1 MTDRGYNNFYT
12 PDEYESYQQFHR
24 TPTHEEIFLTQQL
37 EELSKQI
44 SNLISLQEESI
55 KAKQVAYCE
64 LCNGDHPTGHCLPMT
79 DVQFDQMIKQM
90 ANKQSM
96 KVQTNTQTTHE
107 NDNILKKNEECGESV
122 EEVVE
127 KNEEERIVERSGVVK
142 KVKEMDTP
150 HEVELPQEIPC
161 IEKVNTVDSEK
172 VVMDTKENDGL
183 FDKEESC
190 EQKKEIENKAEID
203 RVIDEICAL
212 FHKNE
217 LGRIWTPQHLF
228 LKFMEFLPNRRK
240 KTDDVVSV
248 SFWPP

>member
-55 KAKQVAYCE
+55 KAKQVAHCE
-64 LCNGDHPTGHCLPMT
+64 LCDGDHPTGHCPPMT

-96 KVQTNTQTTHE
+96 EVQTNTHTIHDEKE
-107 NDNILKKNEECGESV
+107 NNLTNEECGECV
-122 EEVVE
+122 EDVE
-127 KNEEERIVERSGVVK
+127 KGEEERIVERGGVVK
-142 KVKEMDTP
+142 IVKEIETP
-150 HEVELPQEIPC
+150 QEVELPQEWPC
-161 IEKVNTVDSEK
+161 TNQANTVDNEE
-172 VVMDTKENDGL
+172 VMIVAEENEGL
-183 FDKEESC
+183 FSKEIPC
-190 EQKKEIENKAEID
+190 ELKKEMEHKAEID

-217 LGRIWTPQHLF
+217 LGRIWTPQHLY
-228 LKFMEFLPNRRK
+228 LKFMEFLPNQRK
-240 KTDDVVSV
+240 KTDDVLSV

>member
-64 LCNGDHPTGHCLPMT
+64 LCNGDHPTGHCPPMT

-96 KVQTNTQTTHE
+96 EVQTNTQTNPDE
-107 NDNILKKNEECGESV
+107 KDSILPEEYGESV
-122 EEVVE
+122 EEDIE
-127 KNEEERIVERSGVVK
+127 KNEEERIVERGGVVK
-142 KVKEMDTP
+142 NVKEMDTP
-150 HEVELPQEIPC
+150 HKVELPQEIPC
-161 IEKVNTVDSEK
+161 TEEVNIVDNEEVMMDAEVIEGLLH
-172 VVMDTKENDGL
+172 KEI
-183 FDKEESC
+183 SC
-190 EQKKEIENKAEID
+190 EQKKEIENKAAID

-212 FHKNE
+212 FNKNE
-217 LGRIWTPQHLF
+217 LGRIWTPQYLF

>member
-1 MTDRGYNNFYT
+1 MTDHGYNNFYT

-44 SNLISLQEESI
+44 SELISLQEESI

-64 LCNGDHPTGHCLPMT
+64 LCNGDHPTGHCPPMT

-96 KVQTNTQTTHE
+96 EVQTNPQTTHE
-107 NDNILKKNEECGESV
+107 KENNLTNEECGECV
-122 EEVVE
+122 EDVE
-127 KNEEERIVERSGVVK
+127 KGEEERMFEGCGVVK
-142 KVKEMDTP
+142 ITEEIEPP
-150 HEVELPQEIPC
+150 HEIKLPQELPNT
-161 IEKVNTVDSEK
+161 EEFNTVDNQE
-172 VVMDTKENDGL
+172 VMMDAEVIEGLLHKEI
-183 FDKEESC
+183 SC
-190 EQKKEIENKAEID
+190 EQKKEIENKAAID

-212 FHKNE
+212 FNKKE
-217 LGRIWTPQHLF
+217 LGRIWTPQHLY
-228 LKFMEFLPNRRK
+228 LKFMEFLPNQRK
-240 KTDDVVSV
+240 KTDDVLSV

>member
-64 LCNGDHPTGHCLPMT
+64 LCNGDHPTGHCPPMT

-96 KVQTNTQTTHE
+96 EVQTNPQTTHE
-107 NDNILKKNEECGESV
+107 KDNILKKNEECGESV

-127 KNEEERIVERSGVVK
+127 KGEEERKFERGGVVK
-142 KVKEMDTP
+142 IVKEIETP
-150 HEVELPQEIPC
+150 QEVELPQE
-161 IEKVNTVDSEK
+161 
-172 VVMDTKENDGL
+172 
-183 FDKEESC
+183 
-190 EQKKEIENKAEID
+190 
-203 RVIDEICAL
+203 
-212 FHKNE
+212 
-217 LGRIWTPQHLF
+217 
-228 LKFMEFLPNRRK
+228 
-240 KTDDVVSV
+240 
-248 SFWPP
+248 

>member
-24 TPTHEEIFLTQQL
+24 TPTHEEFFLTQQL

-64 LCNGDHPTGHCLPMT
+64 LCNGDHPTGHCPPMT

-96 KVQTNTQTTHE
+96 EVQTNTQTNPDE
-107 NDNILKKNEECGESV
+107 KDSILPEEFGESV
-122 EEVVE
+122 EEDIE
-127 KNEEERIVERSGVVK
+127 KNEEERIVERGGVVK

-161 IEKVNTVDSEK
+161 TEEVNTVDNQE
-172 VVMDTKENDGL
+172 VMMDAEVIEGLLHKEIA
-183 FDKEESC
+183 C
-190 EQKKEIENKAEID
+190 EQKKEIKNKAAID

-212 FHKNE
+212 FNKKE
-217 LGRIWTPQHLF
+217 LGRTWTPHNLYF
-228 LKFMEFLPNRRK
+228 KFMEFLPNQRK
-240 KTDDVVSV
+240 KTDDVISV

>member
-55 KAKQVAYCE
+55 KAKQVAHCE
-64 LCNGDHPTGHCLPMT
+64 LCDGDHPTGHCPPMT

-96 KVQTNTQTTHE
+96 EVQTNTHTIHDEKE
-107 NDNILKKNEECGESV
+107 NNLTNEECGECV
-122 EEVVE
+122 EDVE
-127 KNEEERIVERSGVVK
+127 KGEEERIVERGGVVK
-142 KVKEMDTP
+142 IVKEIETP
-150 HEVELPQEIPC
+150 QEVELPQEWPC
-161 IEKVNTVDSEK
+161 TNQANTVDNEE
-172 VVMDTKENDGL
+172 VMMDAEVIEGLLHKEI
-183 FDKEESC
+183 SC
-190 EQKKEIENKAEID
+190 EQKKEIKNKAAID
-203 RVIDEICAL
+203 RIIDEICAL
-212 FHKNE
+212 FNKKE
-217 LGRIWTPQHLF
+217 LGRIWTPQHLY
-228 LKFMEFLPNRRK
+228 LKFMEFLPNQRK
-240 KTDDVVSV
+240 KTDDVLSV

>member
-12 PDEYESYQQFHR
+12 PDEYESYQQFHS

-64 LCNGDHPTGHCLPMT
+64 LCNGDHPTGHCPPMT

-96 KVQTNTQTTHE
+96 EVQTNTQTNPDE
-107 NDNILKKNEECGESV
+107 KDSILPEEYGESV
-122 EEVVE
+122 EEDIE
-127 KNEEERIVERSGVVK
+127 KNEEERIVERGGVVK
-142 KVKEMDTP
+142 KVKEMNTP

-172 VVMDTKENDGL
+172 EVMDTNENDGL

-190 EQKKEIENKAEID
+190 EQKKEIENKAAID

-212 FHKNE
+212 FNKKE
-217 LGRIWTPQHLF
+217 LGRIWTPQHLY

-240 KTDDVVSV
+240 KTDDVLSV